1 MLPRIVLHKIV
12 QNNLTFILLK
22 SQYHLKLINEIKAI
36 PKIAWSNEN
45 EAWILAYH
53 PTTLDNLLKYFKGI
67 AFIDYQAL
75 IGNTSSKEIAKIKD
89 NKPTLVALTA
99 DSKLCVNDFRRY
111 LEQMR
116 YSKNTISIY
125 TECLGI
131 FIRFMGNKP
140 LNQIEQ
146 KDVENFNSDY
156 IIKYKFSSSYQN
168 QIINALKLY
177 FSKRKSIKINVD
189 ELERPK
195 KSLKLPVIFSLT
207 EVENLLNSLTNLK
220 HKAMLTLIYSCG
232 LRCGEL
238 IDLKI
243 ESIDSQRMT
252 IHLHGA
258 KGKKDRIV
266 PLAESALEL
275 LREYFKVYKPK
286 VYLFNGENSPQY
298 SSTSLQTVF
307 RKAKMFAGIKK
318 KSSLHTLRHSYATHL
333 LESGVNLRY
342 IQELLG
348 HSSPKTTQIY
358 THVSSEESRKIKSP
372 LEKINLHKNKL

>member
-1 MLPRIVLHKIV
+1 MLPRIVLHKIE
-12 QNNLTFILLK
+12 QNNLAYILLK
-22 SQYHLKLINEIKAI
+22 SQYNLKVIDEIKAI
-36 PKIAWSNEN
+36 PKITWSDEN

-53 PTTLDNLLKYFKGI
+53 PTTLNNLLKHFKGI
-67 AFIDYQAL
+67 AFIDYRAL
-75 IGNTSSKEIAKIKD
+75 VAQKPSKQTTNQKK
-89 NKPTLVALTA
+89 KPTLIALTA
-99 DSKLCVNDFRRY
+99 ESKLCVNDFKRHM
-111 LEQMR
+111 EQMR
-116 YSKNTISIY
+116 YSENTIAIY
-125 TECLGI
+125 TECLSI
-131 FIRFMGNKP
+131 FIRFMDNKP
-140 LNQIEQ
+140 LNQIDQ

-156 IIKYKFSSSYQN
+156 IIKHDFSASYQN
-168 QIINALKLY
+168 QITNALKLY
-177 FSKRKSIKINVD
+177 FSKRQSIKLNID

-195 KSLKLPVIFSLT
+195 KSYTLPIVFSLT

-258 KGKKDRIV
+258 KGKKDRVV

-275 LREYFKVYKPK
+275 LREYFLVYKPK
-286 VYLFNGENSPQY
+286 TYLFNGETAPQY
-298 SSTSLQTVF
+298 SSASLQNVF
-307 RKAKMFAGIKK
+307 RKAKLIAGIKK

-333 LESGVNLRY
+333 LEGGVNLRY